1 MTITAKDVIP
11 NEFLT
16 DLGTDWVGAN
26 AQGVIIARA
35 GNQETV
41 LKAGDPGEIVA
52 AFSAEHL
59 SHLLLPP
66 AASTEPDPANEVTT
80 ADTPPSDVEPA
91 PVKKATKKKP

>member
-1 MTITAKDVIP
+1 MPIANTDVIA
-11 NEFLT
+11 NAYL
-16 DLGTDWVGAN
+16 DNLGTDWVGVNAN
-26 AQGVIIARA
+26 GVIIARA
-35 GNQETV
+35 GDQETV

-59 SHLLLPP
+59 SHLLPPP